1 MAFHV
6 VVRTSSILHHIARRI
21 ERLTMR
27 RKGFTLVELLVV
39 IGIIALLIAI
49 LLPALQRARDQAN
62 RTACMSNIRQLTLAW
77 MQYATE
83 HKFKIMGSNTRTPQF
98 SDWVCGDSFGNTVAS
113 LEAGLL
119 WPYIKDAKPY
129 HCPGDAGFHV
139 WTYSISN
146 FMCGEDGG
154 GSLTVVTSMN
164 QVKHSS
170 ETFVFTEEDDY
181 RQDATGYNRNSFMV
195 VPPSPG
201 TRLGQEG
208 RWIDFPA
215 NFHKGCTVSFV
226 DGHAIYFPFSDPR
239 TGKIKAPDAVTP
251 NNPDLADFQRWSG
264 TYNQF

>member
-1 MAFHV
+1 
-6 VVRTSSILHHIARRI
+6 
-21 ERLTMR
+21 MR
-27 RKGFTLVELLVV
+27 RRGFTLVELLVV

-62 RTACMSNIRQLTLAW
+62 RTACMSNIRQLTLGW

-83 HKFKIMGSNTRTPQF
+83 HKFKIMGSNTHGPTNPPDGAA
-98 SDWVCGDSFGNTVAS
+98 DWIWADATGNSVAS

-119 WPYIKDAKPY
+119 WPYIKSEKVY
-129 HCPGDAGFHV
+129 RCPSDSGFHV

-146 FMCGEDGG
+146 FMFGETGG

-181 RQDATGYNRNSFMV
+181 RQDAKGYNQNSFMV

-226 DGHAIYFPFSDPR
+226 DGHAIYFPFTDPR
-239 TGKIKAPDAVTP
+239 TGKIKMPDAVTP

-264 TYNQF
+264 TYNQN